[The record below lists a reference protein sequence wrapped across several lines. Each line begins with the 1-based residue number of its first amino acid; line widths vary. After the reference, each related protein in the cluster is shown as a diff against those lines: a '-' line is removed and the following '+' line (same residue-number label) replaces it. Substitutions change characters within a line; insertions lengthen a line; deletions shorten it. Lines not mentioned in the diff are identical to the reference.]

1 LPRRLRL
8 LAPPGPK
15 APGSSCQRTGTLKGI
30 SKGEGDLAKRLGIRS
45 RDEIGS
51 LAGGMDEMSRGAS
64 DINGAVTSI
73 GSTSRENR
81 ETIASLGLELGRFKT
96 RE

>member
-1 LPRRLRL
+1 
-8 LAPPGPK
+8 
-15 APGSSCQRTGTLKGI
+15 
-30 SKGEGDLAKRLGIRS
+30 
-45 RDEIGS
+45 
-51 LAGGMDEMSRGAS
+51 MSRGAS